1 MPKLRHPLPARR
13 LAPRGALAVAVLL
26 ASGSVAGAQG
36 PAPFRPDAGR
46 LAAAPSAL
54 QERLREDPFVYF
66 RFLNADWAAA
76 VCEAFRGELPA
87 LPNAI
92 LHGDAHLEQ
101 YALTATAHGLD
112 DFDDAAHG
120 PSVIDLVRFLGSTDL
135 VARRRGWTADRE
147 RLFDRFFD
155 GYSRSLADPAYQ
167 PPEPAVVAR
176 LRLRPRKTREQFLAW
191 GESLMQEPT
200 APQQENVAR
209 SLQLV
214 ESFVRALR
222 PEIPAGYFRLK
233 RVGWLRMGVGSLLV
247 PKALARIEGP
257 SPAPDDDV
265 LLEAKQLSQLK
276 GVPCVQVPL
285 SGEAFRVIRAAEQ
298 IGRIRHDVL
307 LVAPRRDEQ
316 GPDVR
321 DWWVRTWDETY
332 VEVAAAD
339 LASPDELAEVAH
351 DVGAQLGSTNLRE
364 SIPLLE
370 AQLRHAELAAVRRL
384 DRRMRAITRRLVDEL
399 LVDWERWRASH

>member
-1 MPKLRHPLPARR
+1 M
-13 LAPRGALAVAVLL
+13 AVLL
-26 ASGSVAGAQG
+26 ATGGVAGAQVS
-36 PAPFRPDAGR
+36 APLRPDTGR
-46 LAAAPSAL
+46 LAAAPPAM
-54 QERLREDPFVYF
+54 QERLREDPVVYF

-76 VCEAFRGELPA
+76 VCEAFRGELHA
-87 LPNAI
+87 LPSAI

-120 PSVIDLVRFLGSTDL
+120 PSVIDLVRFLGSADL
-135 VARRRGWTADRE
+135 VARRRGWTAESE

-155 GYSRSLADPAYQ
+155 GYTRSLADPAYS

-176 LRLRPRKTREQFLAW
+176 LRARPRRTREAFLAW

-200 APQQENVAR
+200 PPQLEDFTR
-209 SLQLV
+209 SLRLV
-214 ESFVRALR
+214 EALVRELR
-222 PEIPAGYFRLK
+222 PEVPAGYFRPK
-233 RVGWLRMGVGSLLV
+233 RAGWLRMGVGSFLV
-247 PKALARIEGP
+247 PKALARVEGP
-257 SPAPDDDV
+257 SAAPGDDV
-265 LLEAKQLSQLK
+265 LLEAKQLSRLD

-285 SGEAFRVIRAAEQ
+285 SGEAFRVIAAAEQ
-298 IGRIRHDVL
+298 IGRLRHRFL
-307 LVAPRRDEQ
+307 LVAPRREEQ

-332 VEVAAAD
+332 VELETAD

-370 AQLRHAELAAVRRL
+370 AQLRHAELAAMRRL
-384 DRRMRAITRRLVDEL
+384 DPRIRATARRLVDEL
-399 LVDWERWRASH
+399 LAGWEEWRASH

>member
-1 MPKLRHPLPARR
+1 MPKLR
-13 LAPRGALAVAVLL
+13 LAVAVLL
-26 ASGSVAGAQG
+26 VIGSVAGAQG

-46 LAAAPSAL
+46 LAAASPAL
-54 QERLREDPFVYF
+54 QERLREDPFVYL
-66 RFLNADWAAA
+66 RFLNTGWAAA

-92 LHGDAHLEQ
+92 LHGDAHVEQ
-101 YALTATAHGLD
+101 YAITATAHGLD

-135 VARRRGWTADRE
+135 VARRRGWTAERE

-155 GYSRSLADPAYQ
+155 GYARSLADPAYQ

-176 LRLRPRKTREQFLAW
+176 LRARPRRTRVQFLAW

-200 APQQENVAR
+200 ALQREGFVR
-209 SLQLV
+209 SLRLV
-214 ESFVRALR
+214 EALVREVQ
-222 PEIPAGYFRLK
+222 PEIPAGYFGLR
-233 RVGWLRMGVGSLLV
+233 RVGWLRMGVGSVLV

-265 LLEAKQLSQLK
+265 LLEAKQLSQLE

-307 LVAPRRDEQ
+307 LVAPRREEQ

-332 VEVAAAD
+332 VEMETAD
-339 LASPDELAEVAH
+339 VASPDELAEVAH

-384 DRRMRAITRRLVDEL
+384 DPRIRATARRLVDEL
-399 LVDWERWRASH
+399 LADWERWRALH

>member
-1 MPKLRHPLPARR
+1 M
-13 LAPRGALAVAVLL
+13 AVLL
-26 ASGSVAGAQG
+26 AGSSAAGAQVSV
-36 PAPFRPDAGR
+36 PLRPDAGR
-46 LAAAPSAL
+46 LAAAPPAI

-66 RFLNADWAAA
+66 RFLNAGWATA

-87 LPNAI
+87 LPPAI

-120 PSVIDLVRFLGSTDL
+120 PSVIDLVRFLGSIDL
-135 VARRRGWTADRE
+135 VARRRGWTAERE

-155 GYSRSLADPAYQ
+155 GYSRSLADPAYP

-176 LRLRPRKTREQFLAW
+176 LRARPRRTREQFLSW

-200 APQQENVAR
+200 APQRENVAR
-209 SLQLV
+209 SLQLL
-214 ESFVRALR
+214 EAFVRELR
-222 PEIPAGYFRLK
+222 PEIPVGYFEPK
-233 RVGWLRMGVGSLLV
+233 GAGWLRMGVGSALV
-247 PKALARIEGP
+247 PKALVRIEGP
-257 SPAPDDDV
+257 SRAPDDDV
-265 LLEAKQLSQLK
+265 LLEAKQLSQLE

-285 SGEAFRVIRAAEQ
+285 SGEAFRVITAAEQ

-307 LVAPRRDEQ
+307 LVAPRREEQ
-316 GPDVR
+316 GPEVR

-332 VEVAAAD
+332 VEVATAD
-339 LASPDELAEVAH
+339 LASADELAEVAH
-351 DVGAQLGSTNLRE
+351 DVGAQLGCTNLRH

-370 AQLRHAELAAVRRL
+370 AQLRRAEVAAVKRL
-384 DRRMRAITRRLVDEL
+384 GPRIRATACRLVDEL
-399 LVDWERWRASH
+399 LAGWEEWRRVV

>member
-1 MPKLRHPLPARR
+1 MTFF
-13 LAPRGALAVAVLL
+13 ALAVVLS
-26 ASGSVAGAQG
+26 AAGVAGAQA
-36 PAPFRPDAGR
+36 PAAFRPDAGR
-46 LAAAPSAL
+46 VAAAPPAF
-54 QERLREDPFVYF
+54 QERLREDPLVYF
-66 RFLNADWAAA
+66 RFLNTAWASA
-76 VCEAFRGELPA
+76 VCEAFRGDLQA
-87 LPNAI
+87 LPSAI

-135 VARRRGWTADRE
+135 VARRRGWTAERE

-176 LRLRPRKTREQFLAW
+176 LRARPRKTREEFLAW

-200 APQQENVAR
+200 PAQRENAER

-214 ESFVRALR
+214 ESFVRELR
-222 PEIPAGYFRLK
+222 PEVPAGYFRLK
-233 RVGWLRMGVGSLLV
+233 RAGWLRMGVGSVLV

-257 SPAPDDDV
+257 SPAPDDDL
-265 LLEAKQLSQLK
+265 LLEAKQLSQLES
-276 GVPCVQVPL
+276 VPCVQVPI
-285 SGEAFRVIRAAEQ
+285 SGEAFRVIAAAEQ
-298 IGRIRHDVL
+298 IGRLRHGIL

-321 DWWVRTWDETY
+321 EWWVRTWDETY
-332 VEVAAAD
+332 VEMAAAD

-351 DVGAQLGSTNLRE
+351 DAGAQLGSTNLRH
-364 SIPLLE
+364 SIPVLE
-370 AQLRHAELAAVRRL
+370 TQLRRAELAGVRRL
-384 DRRMRAITRRLVDEL
+384 DPRIRATARRLVDEL
-399 LVDWERWRASH
+399 LAGWEGWRGSR